1 MIRGANCFL
10 DARFTCRSEIWM
22 LIRNVQY
29 CKSASWIRWITEE
42 KYSSTAAYYIYIPPV
57 TWLVCLDQATMLL
70 NGRKRRAKRFE
81 SRNKDWGRMV
91 SLDRL
96 EEWHVVNVIRNPSRS
111 ESAHW
116 LMRLNKHAAHEEHD
130 ERRTAAGGAQK
141 AEDPRDPITPG
152 GHRAY

>member
-1 MIRGANCFL
+1 MIRGANSFL

-22 LIRNVQY
+22 LIRDVQY

-42 KYSSTAAYYIYIPPV
+42 KYSSTAAYYMPPL
-57 TWLVCLDQATMLL
+57 TWLVCLDQATILL

-81 SRNKDWGRMV
+81 SRNKYWGRMV
-91 SLDRL
+91 LLDRL
-96 EEWHVVNVIRNPSRS
+96 EEWHVVNVIRNKSHF

-116 LMRLNKHAAHEEHD
+116 LMRLNKHAAHEE
-130 ERRTAAGGAQK
+130 RRTAAGGAQK
-141 AEDPRDPITPG
+141 AKDPITPG